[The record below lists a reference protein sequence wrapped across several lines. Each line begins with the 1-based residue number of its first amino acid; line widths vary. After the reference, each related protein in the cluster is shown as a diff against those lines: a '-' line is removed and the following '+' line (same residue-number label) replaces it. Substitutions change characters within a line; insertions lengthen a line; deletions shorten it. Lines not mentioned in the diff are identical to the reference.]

1 MSGGRSTACARSSRR
16 SRNCSS
22 SGSGCV
28 PMSGRPHRLP
38 ERCERAVEVHPHRCL
53 RALQHRRDLRRRQL
67 LLYLKDHGR
76 ALLRREPA
84 HGLPEP
90 LQRPLPS
97 DRVHGVVGGC
107 GLAVEEWLVR
117 FGIALVKHPELPAP
131 MLTPLI
137 EAQVDDDA
145 VEPGRELRAA
155 VEAPRRLEDPDEG
168 LLRQVARVLGVS
180 HDGPR
185 EPVRAPLVARD
196 EGVKRRLVAL
206 GRAPAQHL
214 VRELHAAIVLSSPRS
229 HSRLI
234 HCKGGAPRAPPASTP
249 PPSLPVRLAR
259 LVDVTPQVAT
269 IATKV
274 AGILAAVLL
283 VCLEVLA
290 LLFDVLEIR
299 LHCVLVAGLTVLI
312 ELPPVLPEVA
322 PVLADVPRVLSNVLP
337 VLADVLDVPLDVL
350 GVRGTNVQRQHHPA
364 GHRARRHQRL
374 QRAHLGSPPGRVFDR
389 LADKTPGC
397 IGSFTVRDQKR
408 SSFRR
413 PGRQSRTI
421 IPRAERFRIR
431 ASFAVASTVSARL
444 SPPQPCSKQAASTLS
459 TMPVSSSAGPPG
471 TSHGGSAAARPIPW
485 PT

>member
-1 MSGGRSTACARSSRR
+1 
-16 SRNCSS
+16 
-22 SGSGCV
+22 
-28 PMSGRPHRLP
+28 P
-38 ERCERAVEVHPHRCL
+38 
-53 RALQHRRDLRRRQL
+53 
-67 LLYLKDHGR
+67 
-76 ALLRREPA
+76 
-84 HGLPEP
+84 
-90 LQRPLPS
+90 
-97 DRVHGVVGGC
+97 
-107 GLAVEEWLVR
+107 
-117 FGIALVKHPELPAP
+117 PELPPP
-131 MLTPLI
+131 MLAPLI

-168 LLRQVARVLGVS
+168 LLRQVACVLGVS
-180 HDGPR
+180 HDGPC

-206 GRAPAQHL
+206 GSAPAQHL

-234 HCKGGAPRAPPASTP
+234 HCKGGAPGASPASTP
-249 PPSLPVRLAR
+249 PALLPVRLAR

-269 IATKV
+269 IATEV
-274 AGILAAVLL
+274 AGILAAILL
-283 VCLEVLA
+283 VRLEILA
-290 LLFDVLEIR
+290 ILFDVLEIR
-299 LHCVLVAGLTVLI
+299 LHCILVAGLAVLV

-322 PVLADVPRVLSNVLP
+322 P

-350 GVRGTNVQRQHHPA
+350 GVRGTNVQRQRNPA
-364 GHRARRHQRL
+364 GHRAGCHQRL

-431 ASFAVASTVSARL
+431 ASFAVASTVSATL
-444 SPPQPCSKQAASTLS
+444 SPPQPCSKQA
-459 TMPVSSSAGPPG
+459 
-471 TSHGGSAAARPIPW
+471 
-485 PT
+485 

>member
-38 ERCERAVEVHPHRCL
+38 ERCERAVEVHPHRRL

-107 GLAVEEWLVR
+107 RLAVEEWLVR
-117 FGIALVKHPELPAP
+117 LGIALVTYPELPPP
-131 MLTPLI
+131 MLAPLI
-137 EAQVDDDA
+137 ETQVDDDA

-180 HDGPR
+180 HDGPC
-185 EPVRAPLVARD
+185 EPVRASLVARD

-234 HCKGGAPRAPPASTP
+234 HCKGGAPGASPASTP
-249 PPSLPVRLAR
+249 PALLPVRLAR

-269 IATKV
+269 IATEV
-274 AGILAAVLL
+274 AGILAAILL
-283 VCLEVLA
+283 VRLEILA

-299 LHCVLVAGLTVLI
+299 LHCVLVAGLAVLV

-322 PVLADVPRVLSNVLP
+322 PVLAEIAPVLLDIPHVLAQVPAVLTDVLAVLRDSVLVAGLAILVELPAILAQVAPVFPDVPGVLSNVLP

-350 GVRGTNVQRQHHPA
+350 GIRGANVQRQHA
-364 GHRARRHQRL
+364 GHRAGRHQRL
-374 QRAHLGSPPGRVFDR
+374 QRVHLGPPLGRVFDR
-389 LADKTPGC
+389 LADKTPRC
-397 IGSFTVRDQKR
+397 I
-408 SSFRR
+408 
-413 PGRQSRTI
+413 
-421 IPRAERFRIR
+421 
-431 ASFAVASTVSARL
+431 
-444 SPPQPCSKQAASTLS
+444 
-459 TMPVSSSAGPPG
+459 
-471 TSHGGSAAARPIPW
+471 
-485 PT
+485 

>member
-1 MSGGRSTACARSSRR
+1 
-16 SRNCSS
+16 
-22 SGSGCV
+22 
-28 PMSGRPHRLP
+28 MSGRPHRLP
-38 ERCERAVEVHPHRCL
+38 ERCERAVEVPPARCL

-97 DRVHGVVGGC
+97 DRVHGVLGGC

-117 FGIALVKHPELPAP
+117 FGIALVTHPELPAP
-131 MLTPLI
+131 MLAPLI

-145 VEPGRELRAA
+145 VDPGRERRAA
-155 VEAPRRLEDPDEG
+155 AEAPRRLEDADEG

-180 HDGPR
+180 PDGPC
-185 EPVRAPLVARD
+185 ESVRAPLVARD

-234 HCKGGAPRAPPASTP
+234 HCKGGAPGAPPASTP
-249 PPSLPVRLAR
+249 PALLPVRLAR

-269 IATKV
+269 IATEV
-274 AGILAAVLL
+274 AGILAAILL
-283 VCLEVLA
+283 VRLEILA

-299 LHCVLVAGLTVLI
+299 LHCALVAGLAVLV
-312 ELPPVLPEVA
+312 ELPAVLPQVA
-322 PVLADVPRVLSNVLP
+322 PVFPDVPGVLSNVLP
-337 VLADVLDVPLDVL
+337 VLADVLDVPLDIL
-350 GVRGTNVQRQHHPA
+350 RARGANVQRQHA
-364 GHRARRHQRL
+364 GHRAGRHQRL
-374 QRAHLGSPPGRVFDR
+374 QRVHLGPPPGRVFDR
-389 LADKTPGC
+389 LADKTPRC

-431 ASFAVASTVSARL
+431 ASFAVASTVSATL
-444 SPPQPCSKQAASTLS
+444 SPPQPCSK
-459 TMPVSSSAGPPG
+459 
-471 TSHGGSAAARPIPW
+471 
-485 PT
+485 

>member
-38 ERCERAVEVHPHRCL
+38 ERCERAVEVHPHRRL

-107 GLAVEEWLVR
+107 RLAVEEWLVR
-117 FGIALVKHPELPAP
+117 LGIALVTHPELPAP
-131 MLTPLI
+131 MLAPLI
-137 EAQVDDDA
+137 ETQVDDDA
-145 VEPGRELRAA
+145 VEPGRELRPA

-180 HDGPR
+180 HDGPC
-185 EPVRAPLVARD
+185 EPVRASLVARD

-234 HCKGGAPRAPPASTP
+234 HCKSGAPGAPPASTP
-249 PPSLPVRLAR
+249 PALLPVRLAR

-269 IATKV
+269 IATEV
-274 AGILAAVLL
+274 AGILAAILL
-283 VCLEVLA
+283 VRLEILA
-290 LLFDVLEIR
+290 ILFDVLEIR
-299 LHCVLVAGLTVLI
+299 LHRVLVTGLAILV

-322 PVLADVPRVLSNVLP
+322 PVLLDIPHVLAQVPAVLTDVLEVLRDSVLVTGLAILVEPTAVLAEIAPVFPDVPGVLSNVLP
-337 VLADVLDVPLDVL
+337 VLTDVLDVPLDIL
-350 GVRGTNVQRQHHPA
+350 RARGANVQRQHA
-364 GHRARRHQRL
+364 GHRAGRHQRL
-374 QRAHLGSPPGRVFDR
+374 QRVHLGPPLGRVFDR
-389 LADKTPGC
+389 LADKTPRC
-397 IGSFTVRDQKR
+397 I
-408 SSFRR
+408 
-413 PGRQSRTI
+413 
-421 IPRAERFRIR
+421 
-431 ASFAVASTVSARL
+431 
-444 SPPQPCSKQAASTLS
+444 
-459 TMPVSSSAGPPG
+459 
-471 TSHGGSAAARPIPW
+471 
-485 PT
+485 

>member
-22 SGSGCV
+22 SGSGSV

-38 ERCERAVEVHPHRCL
+38 ERCERAVEVHPRG
-53 RALQHRRDLRRRQL
+53 RLRRLRPRGELRRGQL
-67 LLYLKDHGR
+67 FLHLKDHGR
-76 ALLRREPA
+76 RLLRREPA
-84 HGLPEP
+84 HGLPEL

-107 GLAVEEWLVR
+107 RLAVEVWLVR
-117 FGIALVKHPELPAP
+117 LGIALVTHPELPPP
-131 MLTPLI
+131 MLAPLI
-137 EAQVDDDA
+137 ETQVDDDA

-168 LLRQVARVLGVS
+168 LLRQVARVFGVP
-180 HDGPR
+180 HDRPC

-196 EGVKRRLVAL
+196 EGVKCRLVAL
-206 GRAPAQHL
+206 GRAPAEHL

-274 AGILAAVLL
+274 AGILAAGLL
-283 VCLEVLA
+283 GCLEVPA
-290 LLFDVLEIR
+290 ILFDVLEIR
-299 LHCVLVAGLTVLI
+299 LRCGLVAGLAILV
-312 ELPPVLPEVA
+312 ELPAILTEVA
-322 PVLADVPRVLSNVLP
+322 PVFPDVPGVLPNVLP
-337 VLADVLDVPLDVL
+337 VLADVLDVPLAIL
-350 GVRGTNVQRQHHPA
+350 PVRGTNVQRQHHPTGHHA
-364 GHRARRHQRL
+364 GRHQRL